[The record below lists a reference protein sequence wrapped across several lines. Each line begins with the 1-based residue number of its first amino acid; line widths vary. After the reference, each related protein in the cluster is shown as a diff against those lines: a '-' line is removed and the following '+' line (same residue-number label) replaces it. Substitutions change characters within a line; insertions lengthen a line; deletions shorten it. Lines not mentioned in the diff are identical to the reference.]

1 MNAKP
6 IPRPFVRRA
15 FSLIEMLI
23 ALSITATLL
32 TATLTALDT
41 SFRAY
46 KVTTEGAST
55 NVVARM
61 MMARMMTMV
70 RTGGEFGPFPVDVF
84 DAASNPVLS
93 NFIEF
98 ETFNDNA
105 GNRQVVRIERRE
117 SVEAENGPFELWYVQ
132 TDIVNDAAGAIIE
145 RPMLTGIVDARF
157 TLEYD
162 VGPRLRR
169 ATVDLTVRP
178 NDYQDASFSADL
190 ETPTIRLVSTVNP
203 RRLDD

>member
-1 MNAKP
+1 MRT
-6 IPRPFVRRA
+6 PRRG
-15 FSLIEMLI
+15 FSIIEMLI

-41 SFRAY
+41 SFRSY

-55 NVVARM
+55 NVVARLT
-61 MMARMMTMV
+61 MARMMAMI
-70 RTGGEFGPFPVDVF
+70 RTGQEFGPYPDDVF
-84 DAASNPVLS
+84 DAATNPLES
-93 NFIEF
+93 SFIEF
-98 ETFNDNA
+98 ETANDGA
-105 GNRQVVRIERRE
+105 GTRQVIRVERRAQ
-117 SVEAENGPFELWYVQ
+117 SDPQRGPFELWYVQ
-132 TDIVNDAAGAIIE
+132 TTIVNDVVVESVE

-169 ATVDLTVRP
+169 ATVDLTIRP

-190 ETPTIRLVSTVNP
+190 DTPTIRLVSSVNP